1 MKDLLEPFLYPQNVF
16 LYGLLMACLFYRK
29 KGLWLL
35 LLGFYLAGNTYF
47 ANMVRSHYAG
57 QISGSSLAQSNST
70 YVVLGCGGSAEALPA
85 CARARLDRLG
95 QSLGGQTASVII
107 TTEYCRPYQDYLLD
121 SQSQP
126 LVIDCFDAGDNTYQ
140 EFSSLGK
147 RLSKQQRLQFVTSDF
162 HGWRVTKLIHYHQLN
177 AGLSTVSSQTFRPLN
192 CNLNCMF
199 TVNLSNYDLYSKL
212 IAEYASY
219 WVWRITAKTSL
230 WQAA

>member
-1 MKDLLEPFLYPQNVF
+1 MKDLLEPFLYPQNIF
-16 LYGLLMACLFYRK
+16 LYGLLVACIVYRK

-47 ANMVRSHYAG
+47 ANMVRSHYAA
-57 QISGSSLAQSNST
+57 QISGSSLPQSNSI

-95 QSLGGQTASVII
+95 QSLGGQTAPVII
-107 TTEYCRPYQDYLLD
+107 TTRYCQPYQDYLL
-121 SQSQP
+121 SQQLQP

-140 EFSSLGK
+140 EFNSLSE
-147 RLSKQQRLQFVTSDF
+147 RLNQRQRLQVITSDF
-162 HGWRVTKLIHYHQLN
+162 HGWRVINLINYHQLN

-192 CNLNCMF
+192 CGWNCMV

-219 WVWRITAKTSL
+219 LVWRVSAKTAI
-230 WQAA
+230 WQQ